1 MAYKMS
7 IDEAIEVLND
17 VVRYPDDFT
26 EIQIDAVK
34 ISLKGL
40 KDMMRF
46 AVANAELATLNATLI
61 EFVSEVNYTP
71 YSDSNYLSLLESL
84 RSRASAILQ
93 DITRPTKRAA
103 DLPSAPVGCRCF
115 VSIES
120 YNACP
125 VHGTANR

>member
-71 YSDSNYLSLLESL
+71 YSDSNYLSLLETL

-93 DITRPTKRAA
+93 DIA
-103 DLPSAPVGCRCF
+103 SAQHGVHLTPRHA
-115 VSIES
+115 STES
-120 YNACP
+120 DKS
-125 VHGTANR
+125 

>member
-26 EIQIDAVK
+26 EIQVDAVK
-34 ISLKGL
+34 IGLKSI
-40 KDMMRF
+40 KDMMKF
-46 AVANAELATLNATLI
+46 VVANAELAKLNATLI

-71 YSDSNYLSLLESL
+71 YSNSNYLSLLESL

-93 DITRPTKRAA
+93 DITRPTKRAP
-103 DLPSAPVGCRCF
+103 DTGDSAAST
-115 VSIES
+115 SIIHASAES
-120 YNACP
+120 ASEGNA
-125 VHGTANR
+125 